1 MFLTN
6 CLPNRSTPRNTSITD
21 GHNRD
26 MCSRSDRVF
35 RDEVLW
41 CLLTRDK
48 WTYRNEGM
56 HELNNKWFKYRLI
69 MLRSWQEWWIFRC
82 TISNGLFSTP
92 RQLFLILSSPM
103 VLWGRKYAFYFQ
115 FIGVQY
121 FSFDASNFDS
131 TPKVTEQVASTTR
144 FLNVLCREGHSAY
157 LRRVCW
163 PWHIPVAIWWQFWNT
178 FSMCLHKTVSW
189 LYLSDR
195 EGVYFRFI
203 PCQIRC
209 CSNHLCVVDI
219 EVDVGKGCTKTL
231 YWWPTV
237 L

>member
-1 MFLTN
+1 MDWSLFVTFVIPFFYTMKVDSKFTCGVFIQDRKTRLSMWIRCFLTN

-41 CLLTRDK
+41 SLLTRDK

-82 TISNGLFSTP
+82 TISDGLFSTP

-103 VLWGRKYAFYFQ
+103 VLWGRKYAIYFH
-115 FIGVQY
+115 FIGVDLILRRLELWFY
-121 FSFDASNFDS
+121 A
-131 TPKVTEQVASTTR
+131 
-144 FLNVLCREGHSAY
+144 EGHWTSCKYDTISKRYCVERVYIFAEGLLALAY
-157 LRRVCW
+157 TC
-163 PWHIPVAIWWQFWNT
+163 
-178 FSMCLHKTVSW
+178 
-189 LYLSDR
+189 
-195 EGVYFRFI
+195 
-203 PCQIRC
+203 CQ
-209 CSNHLCVVDI
+209 
-219 EVDVGKGCTKTL
+219 
-231 YWWPTV
+231 WMTV
-237 L
+237 LKHVFNVFA